1 MIDATAGG
9 TLMSKTE
16 DEACNLIEEMT
27 LNHYQWS
34 NECGQPKRV
43 KGKFDVDAL
52 TLLTANMDAMTQR
65 LDRLNVNA
73 VNSCASSSTCDQ
85 RGSHDHETVNCQAG
99 NPFAPSPSE
108 QVAYVNNF

>member
-1 MIDATAGG
+1 
-9 TLMSKTE
+9 
-16 DEACNLIEEMT
+16 MT
-27 LNHYQWS
+27 LGNYQWS
-34 NECGQPKRV
+34 NEHVQSKRV
-43 KGKFDVDAL
+43 GGKFDV
-52 TLLTANMDAMTQR
+52 TLLTSNMDAMTQR